1 MSKDPD
7 IRHAVNTP
15 AETARKTVARIKKME
30 AERERAMPLQL
41 PQIGNYFAALTPG
54 ELCGVLAQTSNYKT
68 SFKAWWERNLAA
80 HLKHQGRE
88 DEVIFHI
95 DTENA
100 VETLGVTE
108 AARLSNHSVADLSRG
123 NVRDWAEI
131 IIAADKIADIE
142 IYRIASSLGRDD
154 VPDLYLSNI
163 YRAIRLATS
172 GELYGRELKPAC
184 IFVDYLQAL
193 PLDPEVKRSTRDK
206 DKQRRLQV
214 RDDVYRLR
222 RMANHFACPV
232 VMGVQAK
239 QKLGWHPGP
248 NMMLPGIYD
257 GEETSAIAQRIDRYI
272 SLWMP
277 KMTHTIGDSLKHGK
291 MRFEVKEN
299 TLFLRVVKQRGGL
312 PSGRIWQLEIDYK
325 AQEIYLPD
333 SGQKPTMVPGRNGEP
348 EPLGL

>member
-1 MSKDPD
+1 MSDNPD
-7 IRHAVNTP
+7 IRHAINTP
-15 AETARKTVARIKKME
+15 AETARKTVRRIEQME
-30 AERERAMPLQL
+30 KNRHRAMPLHL
-41 PQIGNYFAALTPG
+41 DRIGNYLAPLQPG
-54 ELCGVLAQTSNYKT
+54 ELCGVLAQTHNYKT
-68 SFKAWWERNLAA
+68 GFMTMWERMLAA
-80 HLKHQGRE
+80 HLHSQGR
-88 DEVIFHI
+88 DNEVIFHI

-100 VETLGVTE
+100 VETLGVHE
-108 AARLSNHSVADLSRG
+108 AARLSSHSVADLSRG

-163 YRAIRLATS
+163 YRAIQYAVS

-193 PLDPEVKRSTRDK
+193 PLDPEVKRSTRDM

-214 RDDVYRLR
+214 REDVYRLR

-239 QKLGWHPGP
+239 QKLEWHPGP
-248 NMMLPGIYD
+248 NMMIPGIYD
-257 GEETSAIAQRIDRYI
+257 GEETSAIAQRIDRYL

-277 KMTHTIGDSLKHGK
+277 KMTHTVGDFLKHGSVNFTVEEN
-291 MRFEVKEN
+291 MIWVKV
-299 TLFLRVVKQRGGL
+299 LKQRGGL
-312 PSGRIWQLEIDYK
+312 PSGRAWKCFVDFHKNEI
-325 AQEIYLPD
+325 
-333 SGQKPTMVPGRNGEP
+333 EP
-348 EPLGL
+348 AS